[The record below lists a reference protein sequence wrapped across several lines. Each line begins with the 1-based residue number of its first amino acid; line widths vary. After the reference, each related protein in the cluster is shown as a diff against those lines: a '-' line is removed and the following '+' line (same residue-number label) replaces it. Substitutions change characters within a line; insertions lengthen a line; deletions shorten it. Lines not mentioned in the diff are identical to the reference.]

1 MEDRETTQP
10 PPAEGRK
17 LRMLLCCAGAPFLI
31 MLDTNIVA
39 VSLPSIA
46 RDLQGEFTDVEWVVS
61 AYILPFAAL
70 LIPAGALA
78 DRLGRRRMLL
88 LGLSIFTLASALC
101 GIAPDLAVLN
111 GARAL
116 QAVGAALQ
124 LSASLAVIAHGFE
137 PQQRVRVFAIWGTV
151 MGVAPSLGPILGGLV
166 TSYLGWR
173 WAFLIN
179 LPLGVGLISLAVAS
193 VDESR
198 DPNAGRIDF
207 PGIIL
212 FGTGLSSIVWALIAA
227 NRVGWENTSTILKLA
242 IGGMLIVAF
251 TFAERLHP
259 RPLLDL
265 ALFRDRNFVGAAI
278 GMLGYAAAAQVMM
291 TILPIYLQD
300 AFGQPPVI
308 AGLSMIPFALPLL
321 IGPSVGEKLARYMSS
336 RAILCFGLGLTAL
349 GDAVIAATILGDLGF
364 WATAMGMFITGSSA
378 GLLNSETAKA
388 QVNAVPAE
396 RAGMASGIS
405 GATRFVGIISGLAG
419 LGAVI
424 AAVSE
429 SSLRRQGTLLVPGQI
444 VDWHALNLR
453 IVGGDLHGGLSTLP
467 AEIQTVIGDAVHQSV
482 AAGFGTALAVG
493 AIIAVVSGVL
503 SWLLIRAAKTHQAA
517 STDKLLR
524 SVYHPGTW
532 VKTRDSSVDRQ
543 DQGAVTLR
551 RCTPGVTR

>member
-1 MEDRETTQP
+1 
-10 PPAEGRK
+10 
-17 LRMLLCCAGAPFLI
+17 
-31 MLDTNIVA
+31 
-39 VSLPSIA
+39 
-46 RDLQGEFTDVEWVVS
+46 
-61 AYILPFAAL
+61 
-70 LIPAGALA
+70 
-78 DRLGRRRMLL
+78 
-88 LGLSIFTLASALC
+88 
-101 GIAPDLAVLN
+101 
-111 GARAL
+111 
-116 QAVGAALQ
+116 
-124 LSASLAVIAHGFE
+124 
-137 PQQRVRVFAIWGTV
+137 
-151 MGVAPSLGPILGGLV
+151 
-166 TSYLGWR
+166 
-173 WAFLIN
+173 
-179 LPLGVGLISLAVAS
+179 
-193 VDESR
+193 
-198 DPNAGRIDF
+198 
-207 PGIIL
+207 
-212 FGTGLSSIVWALIAA
+212 
-227 NRVGWENTSTILKLA
+227 
-242 IGGMLIVAF
+242 
-251 TFAERLHP
+251 
-259 RPLLDL
+259 
-265 ALFRDRNFVGAAI
+265 
-278 GMLGYAAAAQVMM
+278 M

-300 AFGQPPVI
+300 AFGQPPAI

-321 IGPSVGEKLARYMSS
+321 IGPSVGGKLARYMSS

-517 STDKLLR
+517 STDKVLR

>member
-1 MEDRETTQP
+1 MQP
-10 PPAEGRK
+10 LQGESIASKKSAHLLSGRK
-17 LRMLLCCAGAPFLI
+17 RWMLLCCAGAPFLI

-88 LGLSIFTLASALC
+88 LGLSIFTLASVLC
-101 GIAPDLAVLN
+101 GIASSLTVLN

-151 MGVAPSLGPILGGLV
+151 MGIAPSLGPILGGLV

-179 LPLGVGLISLAVAS
+179 LPLGIGLISLAVAS

-212 FGTGLSSIVWALIAA
+212 FGTGLSSVVWALIAA
-227 NRVGWENTSTILKLA
+227 NRVGWESTSTILKLG
-242 IGGMLIVAF
+242 IGGMLIVAL

-259 RPLLDL
+259 RPMLDL

-300 AFGQPPVI
+300 AFGQSPAI

-321 IGPSVGEKLARYMSS
+321 IGPSVGGKLATRMSS

-349 GDAVIAATILGDLGF
+349 GDAIIAATILAGF
-364 WATAMGMFITGSSA
+364 GYWATAIGMFITGSSA

-424 AAVSE
+424 AAVAE
-429 SSLRRQGTLLVPGQI
+429 SSLRRQGMLLVPGQV

-453 IVGGDLHGGLSTLP
+453 IVGGDVNGGLSVLP

-482 AAGFGTALAVG
+482 AAGFGSALAVG
-493 AIIAVVSGVL
+493 AIIAVVSGAL
-503 SWLLIRAAKTHQAA
+503 SWRLIRATNTHQTA
-517 STDKLLR
+517 SADKALR
-524 SVYHPGTW
+524 P
-532 VKTRDSSVDRQ
+532 
-543 DQGAVTLR
+543 VTTL
-551 RCTPGVTR
+551 TPGSENRAVPLIATKV

>member
-1 MEDRETTQP
+1 MLDTETKLLLPGESISPQKS
-10 PPAEGRK
+10 AHLLSGRK
-17 LRMLLCCAGAPFLI
+17 LWMLLCCAGAPFLI

-88 LGLSIFTLASALC
+88 LGLSIFTLASVLC
-101 GIAPDLAVLN
+101 GVAPDLPILN

-179 LPLGVGLISLAVAS
+179 LPLGVVLISLAVAS

-212 FGTGLSSIVWALIAA
+212 FGTGLSSVVWALIAA
-227 NRVGWENTSTILKLA
+227 NRVGWESTSTILKLGF
-242 IGGMLIVAF
+242 GGMLIVAF
-251 TFAERLHP
+251 AFAERLHP
-259 RPLLDL
+259 RPMLDL
-265 ALFRDRNFVGAAI
+265 ALFRDRNFVGAAV

-300 AFGQPPVI
+300 AFGQSPAI

-321 IGPSVGEKLARYMSS
+321 IGPSVGGKLATRMSS

-349 GDAVIAATILGDLGF
+349 GDALIAATILAGF
-364 WATAMGMFITGSSA
+364 GYWATAIGMFITGSSA

-388 QVNAVPAE
+388 QVSAVPAE

-405 GATRFVGIISGLAG
+405 GATRFVGIIFGLAG

-424 AAVSE
+424 AAVAE
-429 SSLRRQGTLLVPGQI
+429 SSLRRQGMRLVPDQ
-444 VDWHALNLR
+444 VVNWHALNLR
-453 IVGGDLHGGLSTLP
+453 IVGGDVSGGLSVLP
-467 AEIQTVIGDAVHQSV
+467 PEIQTAIGSAVHQSV
-482 AAGFGTALAVG
+482 ATGFGAALAVG
-493 AIIAVVSGVL
+493 AIIAVISGAL
-503 SWLLIRAAKTHQAA
+503 SWRLIRATNTHQVA
-517 STDKLLR
+517 SADKALR
-524 SVYHPGTW
+524 LMTTPTSGSES
-532 VKTRDSSVDRQ
+532 R
-543 DQGAVTLR
+543 AVSLIPTKA
-551 RCTPGVTR
+551 

>member
-10 PPAEGRK
+10 PPAESTTSQKSERLLSGRK

-137 PQQRVRVFAIWGTV
+137 SQQRVRVFAIWGTV

-179 LPLGVGLISLAVAS
+179 LPIGVGLISLAVAS

-259 RPLLDL
+259 RPMLDL

-300 AFGQPPVI
+300 AFGQPPAI

-321 IGPSVGEKLARYMSS
+321 IGPSVGGKLARYMSS

-349 GDAVIAATILGDLGF
+349 GDAVIAATIRGSRILGNGDRHVHYRIEC
-364 WATAMGMFITGSSA
+364 W
-378 GLLNSETAKA
+378 
-388 QVNAVPAE
+388 PAE
-396 RAGMASGIS
+396 
-405 GATRFVGIISGLAG
+405 
-419 LGAVI
+419 
-424 AAVSE
+424 
-429 SSLRRQGTLLVPGQI
+429 
-444 VDWHALNLR
+444 
-453 IVGGDLHGGLSTLP
+453 
-467 AEIQTVIGDAVHQSV
+467 
-482 AAGFGTALAVG
+482 
-493 AIIAVVSGVL
+493 
-503 SWLLIRAAKTHQAA
+503 
-517 STDKLLR
+517 
-524 SVYHPGTW
+524 
-532 VKTRDSSVDRQ
+532 
-543 DQGAVTLR
+543 
-551 RCTPGVTR
+551 